1 MRVLSFSL
9 VATLLA
15 LSFGTCV
22 SAQASIPNT
31 FPVNLSLGSSGTQV
45 RILQQILNRDPDTR
59 IASTGPGSSGNETS
73 YFGQL
78 TKAAVV
84 QFQEKYASEVLSPV
98 ELVQGNGYVG
108 FYTRIKL
115 NSLSVVSTGAE
126 NASSSTAIP
135 APVPSTGNSD
145 ASTTASQN
153 PNLQNLDTFIT
164 AIDNAAAKQGMSAD
178 AVAAIKQQVLKDVAT
193 TTDLRAAFLKIV
205 QNNSNQSIA
214 DNSFTDRVFASIE
227 QAFDTIFVPERARAA
242 TSVPFGGALLF
253 AYFCNCSSTWLL
265 TLEPLPP
272 SYTDLLT
279 YTPGSQAFLSHNIPA
294 TDWLLG
300 EYAPGVGVCLFIA
313 PHGCGYIP
321 SDGMITPVVGSSPT

>member
-73 YFGQL
+73 YFGSL

-84 QFQEKYASEVLSPV
+84 QFQEKYANEILAPAG
-98 ELVQGNGYVG
+98 LTQGNGFVG
-108 FYTRIKL
+108 IYTRIEL
-115 NSLSVVSTGAE
+115 NTLSAVAVNNVSTS
-126 NASSSTAIP
+126 NP
-135 APVPSTGNSD
+135 ATMP
-145 ASTTASQN
+145 QN
-153 PNLQNLDTFIT
+153 PNLENLSALLTTLDRVAT
-164 AIDNAAAKQGMSAD
+164 KQGLSSTT
-178 AVAAIKQQVLKDVAT
+178 IKTLEERVIARLAT
-193 TTDLRAAFLKIV
+193 TTNLRVAFLNIA
-205 QNNSNQSIA
+205 QGTSHQSLR
-214 DNSFTDRVFASIE
+214 DTSFFGSVLATV
-227 QAFDTIFVPERARAA
+227 ERAFTVVFMPKHALA
-242 TSVPFGGALLF
+242 QETTIPFGGALLDAF
-253 AYFCNCSSTWLL
+253 PCDGGIWNL

-272 SYTDLLT
+272 SYVALLS
-279 YTPGSQAFLSHNIPA
+279 YEEESQIFESYNIPD

-300 EYAPGVGVCLFIA
+300 EYEPGADGACWVGD
-313 PHGCGYIP
+313 IP
-321 SDGMITPVVGSSPT
+321 YPSEGMISPEVGSSPTIVPEE

>member
-1 MRVLSFSL
+1 MRVSSFSL
-9 VATLLA
+9 LAVLLA

-31 FPVNLSLGSSGTQV
+31 FPVNLSLGSSGAQV
-45 RILQQILNRDPDTR
+45 LVLQQILNRDSDTR
-59 IASTGPGSSGNETS
+59 IASTGPGSTGNETS
-73 YFGQL
+73 YFGSL

-84 QFQEKYASEVLSPV
+84 RFQEKYTSDVLAPAG
-98 ELVQGNGYVG
+98 LAQGNGYVG

-115 NSLSVVSTGAE
+115 DSLSA
-126 NASSSTAIP
+126 SSTASAGLS
-135 APVPSTGNSD
+135 APSSVVTSTI
-145 ASTTASQN
+145 TSQN
-153 PNLQNLDTFIT
+153 PNLQNLDAFIT

-193 TTDLRAAFLKIV
+193 TTDLRTTFLKIV
-205 QNNSNQSIA
+205 QDSSHQSAI

-227 QAFDTIFVPERARAA
+227 RAFDTIFVPERARAA

-272 SYTDLLT
+272 SYADLLT